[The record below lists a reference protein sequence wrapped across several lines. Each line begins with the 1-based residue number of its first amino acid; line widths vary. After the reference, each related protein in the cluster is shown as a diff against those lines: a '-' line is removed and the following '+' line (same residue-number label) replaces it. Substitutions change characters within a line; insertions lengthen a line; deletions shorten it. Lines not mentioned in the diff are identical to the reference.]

1 MASIQCTR
9 TISFITLPDAVSYD
23 IVTNAQM
30 AVRKADGSYI
40 PGGLTCSLY
49 RTVNGVR
56 EAVGGTEAAALG
68 SYRIGMVSFTPTA
81 AITPITAYSDSVAF
95 PLTVSFVAK
104 NGTVLASA
112 TVSKSEEVKGETGA
126 SGAVMRV
133 REWSENLGR
142 VSDGSRPIGG
152 VRWLDVVYV
161 LDSQFMPVFYK
172 CILPH
177 VAGPINKPGVS
188 EGFWEQ
194 LTAMGPVYTPAL
206 FAENAHIRFM
216 SGQEIV
222 LLDREGNIFGRLGS
236 PLAGG
241 SVMHMGGAQPASAQF
256 NLDMCG
262 NARFGK
268 TDGPYIELLP
278 EQRDMLVH
286 GWLPNGDGTDSLGVV
301 ARFTGQ
307 NVTVPDGS
315 GDSVGAGLTVPEQ
328 SWTSAGDAVRSQD
341 ITLGTF
347 DNMALLSA
355 TVPVKLTT
363 SGAGPVAAVGTL
375 PDDPIVDGGG
385 GGEGTGT
392 GTGTVDYVE
401 AHTKTAEIQVFAELV
416 REVSASEKT
425 VCASV
430 SRYVRATMSTD
441 KGDTAYVNMTVSLS
455 NVPAGKWILRLRC
468 AGSLEYRNSDNP
480 KPTWAVSFRNAT
492 VTRRYIRFT
501 SIYGKGG
508 FYAGTSSQCHVA
520 AISNCNPTASGTDM
534 MFEALSK
541 GTGIKV
547 NDGAIATQ
555 HKGLGWVYN
564 PIVFFR
570 GALYIDGEGHWA
582 IAGHGLNG
590 KIPVH
595 WAQLTDISGYT
606 SFRLGFPDEWIT
618 AFPNIVDATSDK
630 FMVQVIASHD
640 NPAMT
645 SGYKDKRKYQYTE
658 NGSNKE
664 ETRPCAIVRLK
675 FDNSSG
681 SKRFNVVITY
691 YPT

>member
-1 MASIQCTR
+1 M
-9 TISFITLPDAVSYD
+9 PKAVAYD
-23 IVTNAQM
+23 LVTNADTV
-30 AVRKADGSYI
+30 VRKADGTYEPSS
-40 PGGLTCSLY
+40 LACSLY

-56 EAVGGTEAAALG
+56 TSLGGAEAKALG
-68 SYRIGMVSFTPTA
+68 NYRVGDMTKAPTA
-81 AITPITAYSDSVAF
+81 AITPVLGYTDSVQF
-95 PLTVSFVAK
+95 PLTVSFVSK
-104 NGTVLASA
+104 DGTVLGSA
-112 TVSKSEEVKGETGA
+112 TVSKVKEIEGPD
-126 SGAVMRV
+126 GAVMRV
-133 REWSENLGR
+133 SEWK
-142 VSDGSRPIGG
+142 SDQRYFNGDISVAG
-152 VRWLDVVYV
+152 VRYLDVVYV
-161 LDSQFMPVFYK
+161 KGTNSSVSVYQ
-172 CILPH
+172 CIASHLSAETNRPANSTVH
-177 VAGPINKPGVS
+177 WREMHNI
-188 EGFWEQ
+188 
-194 LTAMGPVYTPAL
+194 GPVYASTL
-206 FAENAHIRFM
+206 LAENARIEFM

-222 LLDREGNIFGRLGS
+222 LLDKEGNIFGRLGS
-236 PLAGG
+236 ALAGG
-241 SVMHMGGAQPASAQF
+241 SVMHMGGSQPASAQF
-256 NLDMCG
+256 NLDKYG
-262 NARFGK
+262 NARFGR

-363 SGAGPVAAVGTL
+363 SGAGPVAAVGTP

-416 REVSASEKT
+416 REASASEKT

-468 AGSLEYRNSDNP
+468 AGSLEYRNSDDP

-492 VTRRYIRFT
+492 VSRRYVRFT

-582 IAGHGLNG
+582 VAGHGLNG

-681 SKRFNVVITY
+681 SKQFNIVITY